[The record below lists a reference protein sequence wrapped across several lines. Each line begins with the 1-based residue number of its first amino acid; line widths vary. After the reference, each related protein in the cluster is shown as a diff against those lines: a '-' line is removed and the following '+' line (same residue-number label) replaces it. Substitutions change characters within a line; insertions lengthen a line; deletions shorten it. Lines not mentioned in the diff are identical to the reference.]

1 MQMGPQERNLMRER
15 EKVHREQL
23 RVEAEK
29 ALREA
34 GLRLDQEKRDRFEE
48 RYLQERRRIE
58 RDLRQEAETKRQQE
72 LPVLQERLKK
82 EFQEPSPGAK
92 SAPAISATPNH

>member
-1 MQMGPQERNLMRER
+1 MRER
-15 EKVHREQL
+15 EKLHREQL
-23 RVEAEK
+23 KREAEK

-34 GLRLDQEKRDRFEE
+34 GLRLDQQKRDLFEE

-58 RDLRQEAETKRQQE
+58 RDLRQEVETKRQQE

-82 EFQEPSPGAK
+82 EFLEPSPEAR
-92 SAPAISATPNH
+92 SASTPAVSATPKK

>member
-15 EKVHREQL
+15 ETVHREQL
-23 RVEAEK
+23 KREAEK

-34 GLRLDQEKRDRFEE
+34 GLRLDQQKRDLFEE

-58 RDLRQEAETKRQQE
+58 RDLRQEVETKRQQE

-82 EFQEPSPGAK
+82 EFQEP
-92 SAPAISATPNH
+92 APAVRPTPAGSATSNR

>member
-1 MQMGPQERNLMRER
+1 MRER
-15 EKVHREQL
+15 EEVHREQL
-23 RVEAEK
+23 KREAEK

-34 GLRLDQEKRDRFEE
+34 GLRLDQQKRDLFEE

-58 RDLRQEAETKRQQE
+58 RDLRQEVETKRQQQ

-82 EFQEPSPGAK
+82 EFQETSPKAT
-92 SAPAISATPNH
+92 SASTPAVSATPKK

>member
-1 MQMGPQERNLMRER
+1 MRER
-15 EKVHREQL
+15 EKLHREQL
-23 RVEAEK
+23 KREAEK

-34 GLRLDQEKRDRFEE
+34 GLRLDQQKRDLFEE

-58 RDLRQEAETKRQQE
+58 RDLRQEVETKRQQQ

-82 EFQEPSPGAK
+82 EFLEPLPEAT
-92 SAPAISATPNH
+92 SASTPAVSATPKK

>member
-1 MQMGPQERNLMRER
+1 MRQR

-23 RVEAEK
+23 QREAEK

-34 GLRLDQEKRDRFEE
+34 GLRLDQQKRDLFEE

-58 RDLRQEAETKRQQE
+58 RDLRQEVETKRQQK

-82 EFQEPSPGAK
+82 EFLEPSPEAR
-92 SAPAISATPNH
+92 SASTPAVSATPKK

>member
-1 MQMGPQERNLMRER
+1 MRER

-23 RVEAEK
+23 QREAEK

-58 RDLRQEAETKRQQE
+58 RDLRQEVETKRQQE

-82 EFQEPSPGAK
+82 EFQEL
-92 SAPAISATPNH
+92 APAVRAAPTGSASPNR

>member
-1 MQMGPQERNLMRER
+1 MGPQERNLMRER

-23 RVEAEK
+23 QREAEK

-58 RDLRQEAETKRQQE
+58 RDLRQQVETKRQQE

-92 SAPAISATPNH
+92 SAPAISVTPNH